1 MKGTP
6 QIRQGDSVA
15 KSGRRFNSDRPGGKH
30 GGLDL
35 NRKLGDPVF
44 ASLDGK
50 AAVAQ
55 LGWGNMGNTV
65 IIDHGSGA
73 YTVCVHLDTVIIKE
87 RITVKTGQ
95 QIGTVGYT
103 GNAIDLKSAGLPPHL
118 HFALIQGGQTGLA
131 DQAKPL
137 RKMRDWGDYWQGLGA
152 EITGPVD
159 PILFM
164 DPGVSCWS
172 GSTTVGAPGEH

>member
-1 MKGTP
+1 
-6 QIRQGDSVA
+6 
-15 KSGRRFNSDRPGGKH
+15 
-30 GGLDL
+30 LDL
-35 NRKLGDPVF
+35 NGKLGDPGF

-73 YTVCVHLDTVIIKE
+73 YTVYGHLDTVIIKE

-103 GNAIDLKSAGLPPHL
+103 GNAIDLKSAGLPP
-118 HFALIQGGQTGLA
+118 I
-131 DQAKPL
+131 
-137 RKMRDWGDYWQGLGA
+137 Y
-152 EITGPVD
+152 
-159 PILFM
+159 IL
-164 DPGVSCWS
+164 P
-172 GSTTVGAPGEH
+172 